1 MNIHY
6 FQHVPFEDLGSIE
19 EWAKCRGHRLS
30 VTQLYATPSL
40 PALADLDWLIIMGG
54 PMNVYEIERYPWLAQ
69 EKRMIEQ
76 AIKAEKVVLGICLGA
91 QLIADVLGA
100 KIYKN
105 RHKEI
110 GWFPIQLT
118 PAGQQS
124 PLLPGNPSELEVFHW
139 HGDTFELPSG
149 AIHLAQSAACVH
161 QAFVY
166 RERVIAFQFHLE
178 TTRRNAELL
187 ITHGKDELVDA
198 PFIQTPE
205 AMLSDEGRF
214 QRINQVM
221 EKILDYLMLLRGA
234 ERRSNLDLSP
244 SLPTSPPSPSPIGE
258 GDGGEVRGSEG
269 GVLRFAR
276 NDKLLQVRL
285 LRE

>member
-19 EWAKCRGHRLS
+19 DWAKRRGHRLS
-30 VTQLYATPSL
+30 ATQLYATPSF
-40 PALADLDWLIIMGG
+40 PTLADLDWLIIMGG
-54 PMNVYEIERYPWLAQ
+54 PMNVYEVERYPWLAQ
-69 EKRMIEQ
+69 EKRLLEQ
-76 AIKAEKVVLGICLGA
+76 AINAGKVVLGICLGA

-110 GWFPIQLT
+110 GWFPIQVT
-118 PAGQQS
+118 PEGQQS
-124 PLLPGNPSELEVFHW
+124 PLLCGNPSEFEVFHW

-149 AIHLAQSAACVH
+149 ARHLAQSAACVN

-166 RERVIAFQFHLE
+166 RERVVAFQFHLE
-178 TTRRNAELL
+178 TMRRNAELL
-187 ITHGKDELVDA
+187 ITHGKDELIDA

-205 AMLSDEGRF
+205 AMLSDERKF

-221 EKILDYLMLLRGA
+221 GKILDYLEIIHKPLR
-234 ERRSNLDLSP
+234 
-244 SLPTSPPSPSPIGE
+244 
-258 GDGGEVRGSEG
+258 
-269 GVLRFAR
+269 
-276 NDKLLQVRL
+276 QVIA
-285 LRE
+285 